1 MEKPDKIY
9 VHSGQLA
16 GQLGIMQATAIP
28 VKAPDETEYIRKD
41 TLVNWLESMANLLT
55 FAIEG
60 LPSPEQ
66 KAREEA
72 YRRVIDF
79 INSK

>member
-1 MEKPDKIY
+1 MEKPVKIY
-9 VHSGQLA
+9 VHS

-28 VKAPDETEYIRKD
+28 VKAPNETEYIRKD
-41 TLVNWLESMANLLT
+41 TLVNWLESIANLLT
-55 FAIEG
+55 LAIEG

-66 KAREEA
+66 EAREKA

-79 INSK
+79 INTR

>member
-1 MEKPDKIY
+1 MEKPEKIY
-9 VHSGQLA
+9 VHS

-41 TLVNWLESMANLLT
+41 TLVNWLESMANLMT

-60 LPSPEQ
+60 LPSPER

-72 YRRVIDF
+72 YRRVIRF
-79 INSK
+79 INSE